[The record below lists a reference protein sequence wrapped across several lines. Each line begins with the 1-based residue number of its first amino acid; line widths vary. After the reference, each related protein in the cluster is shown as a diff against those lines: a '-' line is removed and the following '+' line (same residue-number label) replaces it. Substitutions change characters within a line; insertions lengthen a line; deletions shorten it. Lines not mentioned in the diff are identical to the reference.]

1 MLPVSFIIS
10 NDIGRY
16 TQQKLHCTICY
27 CVPEYACL
35 CGFALSLVVFQ
46 VIKKK
51 KAECC
56 TCLLISDGSQV
67 QLVDDDDDMDEMRRF
82 LSNLNG

>member
-16 TQQKLHCTICY
+16 TQQQLHCTICY

-35 CGFALSLVVFQ
+35 CGFALSRGLSSY
-46 VIKKK
+46 KKK